1 MAIFD
6 HAHPKIIESTFSM
19 QKTSLFHLLIFKIQ
33 SISESHDQTSHTH
46 FWQWPL
52 KKLSINF

>member
-19 QKTSLFHLLIFKIQ
+19 QKTSLFHLLIFKMQ

-52 KKLSINF
+52 KKTFD